1 MNHTGL
7 KLVKRRK
14 KNMKK
19 QESTIGNLITDVV
32 KGPIP
37 PRVDNDIGTG
47 NLHIKVK
54 EIVDRKGPAPWI
66 EVLIEDERNIG
77 TLIASAPDQGNR
89 AHWHKDFD
97 EWWVVMAGKLRWE
110 LTGGRIIHAKKGDIV
125 WVPRGTVHHIMTEG
139 DEMSLRFAV
148 AMPPAEHVWQ
158 NDCENCNEIWEPRK
172 PS

>member
-37 PRVDNDIGTG
+37 PRVDNSIGTG

-54 EIVDRKGPAPWI
+54 EIVGRKGPAPWI

-77 TLIASAPDQGNR
+77 TLIASAPDQGN
-89 AHWHKDFD
+89 
-97 EWWVVMAGKLRWE
+97 
-110 LTGGRIIHAKKGDIV
+110 
-125 WVPRGTVHHIMTEG
+125 
-139 DEMSLRFAV
+139 
-148 AMPPAEHVWQ
+148 
-158 NDCENCNEIWEPRK
+158 
-172 PS
+172 